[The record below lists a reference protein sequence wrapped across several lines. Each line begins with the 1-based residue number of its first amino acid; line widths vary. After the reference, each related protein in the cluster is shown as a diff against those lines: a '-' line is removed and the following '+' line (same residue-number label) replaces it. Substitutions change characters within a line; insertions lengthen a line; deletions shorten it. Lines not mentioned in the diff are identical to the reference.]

1 MHDVAIFLTRLSLSG
16 ILSMA
21 GAGRSPARSIKC
33 LSGKR
38 CAMRIRH
45 LSVRNFRG
53 IRELD
58 WPVPD
63 CNVLCL
69 IGRGDSTKSTIL
81 EALRRVFHPQW
92 NLSFDDADFH
102 LCNPA
107 NTITIEAVLGDL
119 PDAFCDLER
128 YGHALCGWNAETL
141 ARTDD
146 PGDGVEDAL
155 RIRLSVADDLEPS
168 WSVIKNDG
176 DEGIPF
182 RATDRAKVAVSL
194 IGGASDRHLT
204 WSRGSIL
211 SQLTNTEN
219 ITSSL
224 AGAARA
230 AKAALEARRAEDL
243 TGFDEVAGTAET
255 TARAL
260 GVNVAVSYKAH
271 LDTDAINV
279 RMAGLAL
286 HDGDMP
292 LRQLGL
298 GSKRMLTTGLQK
310 QALRSPHITLFD
322 EVEVGLEPHRIAR
335 LLKHLKDDDTGQYF
349 LTTHSPVVL
358 RELTVDDLHVV
369 HCDGGRIDVVAAK
382 KPAISDSIQG
392 QIRSGAEAFLAPKI
406 IVCEGATEVGF
417 LRGLDD
423 YWVATEH
430 RESFAYRGIA
440 LFDAGTGGKVRA
452 IAENLKA
459 IGYDVAILV
468 DSDAPDEFSDAD
480 AQAMR
485 DAGITVTKWGGAFSI
500 EERVFADLPW
510 AGIKASFDVARTI
523 WDDDN
528 RLLDQV
534 RTQHGPGFDRAFAA
548 WGDTPELRTALG
560 KAAKASGWFK
570 RQSWGREWAEA
581 ISRHLTDDA
590 IRETDL
596 VLKLTNLRDWIDN
609 V

>member
-1 MHDVAIFLTRLSLSG
+1 
-16 ILSMA
+16 
-21 GAGRSPARSIKC
+21 
-33 LSGKR
+33 
-38 CAMRIRH
+38 MRICH

-58 WPVPD
+58 WPVPNR
-63 CNVLCL
+63 NVLCL

-102 LCNPA
+102 LCNPD
-107 NTITIEAVLGDL
+107 NPITIECVLGDL
-119 PDAFCDLER
+119 PEAFRDLEK
-128 YGHALCGWNAETL
+128 YGHLLCGWNAETL
-141 ARTDD
+141 VRIDD
-146 PGDGVEDAL
+146 PGDGLEDAL
-155 RIRLSVADDLEPS
+155 RVRLTVADDLEPV
-168 WSVIKNDG
+168 WSVFKNDD
-176 DEGIPF
+176 DEGVPF
-182 RATDRAKVAVSL
+182 KATDRAKVAVNL
-194 IGGASDRHLT
+194 IGAVSDRHLT
-204 WSRGSIL
+204 WSRGTIL
-211 SQLTNTEN
+211 SQLTETEN

-230 AKAALEARRAEDL
+230 AKAALEARRTEVL
-243 TGFDEVAGTAET
+243 TAFDEVAGTAET

-310 QALRSPHITLFD
+310 QALHSPHITLFD
-322 EVEVGLEPHRIAR
+322 EVEIGLEPHRIAR
-335 LLKHLKDDDTGQYF
+335 LLQHLKDDDTGQYF

-358 RELTVDDLHVV
+358 RELTVDDLHIV
-369 HCDGGRIDVVAAK
+369 HSNGGCTKVVAAN
-382 KPAISDSIQG
+382 KPTIADSIQG
-392 QIRSGAEAFLAPKI
+392 KIRSGAEAFLAPKI
-406 IVCEGATEVGF
+406 AVCEGATEVGF

-423 YWVATEH
+423 HWVAVEH
-430 RESFAYRGIA
+430 KESFAYRGIA
-440 LFDAGTGGKVRA
+440 PFDAVGASKIRG

-459 IGYDVAILV
+459 LSYDVAVLV
-468 DSDAPDEFSDAD
+468 DSDAPDDFSDTD
-480 AQAMR
+480 AQALR
-485 DAGITVTKWGGAFSI
+485 NAGITVVKWDGALSI

-510 AGIKASFDVARTI
+510 AGVLASVDAARAI
-523 WDDDN
+523 WKDDS

-534 RTQHGPGFDRAFAA
+534 QTHFGQGFDRNFAEWA
-548 WGDTPELRTALG
+548 DTPTLRTALG
-560 KAAKASGWFK
+560 KAAKASEWFK
-570 RQSWGREWAEA
+570 RQSRGREWAA
-581 ISRHLTDDA
+581 VISCHLADNA
-590 IRETDL
+590 IRQSDL
-596 VLKLTNLRDWIDN
+596 VRQLTSLRGWIDN

>member
-1 MHDVAIFLTRLSLSG
+1 
-16 ILSMA
+16 
-21 GAGRSPARSIKC
+21 
-33 LSGKR
+33 
-38 CAMRIRH
+38 MRIRH

-63 CNVLCL
+63 RNVLCL

-92 NLSFDDADFH
+92 NLSFDDADFY

-107 NTITIEAVLGDL
+107 NPITIEAILGDL
-119 PDAFCDLER
+119 PDAFRDLEK

-141 ARTDD
+141 ARTAD
-146 PGDGVEDAL
+146 PGDGLEDAL

-168 WSVIKNDG
+168 WSVIKNDD
-176 DEGIPF
+176 DEGVQF
-182 RATDRAKVAVSL
+182 KATDRAKVAVSL
-194 IGGASDRHLT
+194 IGTVSDRHLT

-211 SQLTNTEN
+211 SQLTESEN

-230 AKAALEARRAEDL
+230 AKAALEARRAQDL

-298 GSKRMLTTGLQK
+298 GSKRMLMTGLQK
-310 QALRSPHITLFD
+310 QSLRAPHITLFD

-335 LLKHLKDDDTGQYF
+335 LLQHLKEDDTGQYF

-358 RELTVDDLHVV
+358 RELTVDDLHIV
-369 HCDGGRIDVVAAK
+369 HRAGGRVDVVAAN
-382 KPAISDSIQG
+382 KPAIADSIQG
-392 QIRSGAEAFLAPKI
+392 KIRSGAEAFLAPKI
-406 IVCEGATEVGF
+406 VVCEGATEVGF

-423 YWVATEH
+423 HWVAAEN
-430 RESFAYRGIA
+430 RDSFAYRGIA
-440 LFDAGTGGKVRA
+440 LFDANGASKVKE
-452 IAENLKA
+452 IAENLKTL
-459 IGYDVAILV
+459 GYDVAVLA
-468 DSDAPDEFSDAD
+468 DSDEPAQFSGAH
-480 AQAMR
+480 AQELR
-485 DAGITVTKWGGAFSI
+485 NAGITVAKWDGALSI

-510 AGIKASFDVARTI
+510 AGVTASFEVARAI
-523 WDDDN
+523 WNDDT

-534 RTQHGPGFDRAFAA
+534 QTQFGQGLDRNFAA
-548 WGDTPELRTALG
+548 WGDTQNLRIALG
-560 KAAKASGWFK
+560 KAAKASDWFK
-570 RQSWGREWAEA
+570 RQSWGRTWAA
-581 ISRHLTDDA
+581 AVSGHLIDID
-590 IRETDL
+590 IRESDL
-596 VLKLTNLRDWIDN
+596 VRQLTSLRDWIDN